1 MKREI
6 IFLEEAP
13 LLEKKLLVE
22 RKTAYII
29 YLEKRIV
36 DLWEPENFGHLL
48 FPQFS

>member
-6 IFLEEAP
+6 IFLEEP